1 MSLFKE
7 ELEQHL
13 LDTTLM
19 RNFNPGSKLKYKQ
32 QLQMVYNLN
41 ATLVAVLMNEVCDK
55 VQMNVQQ
62 VILGDYLVFVI
73 DERPYSLASSEA
85 TKIKA
90 NTMTLKGLLMPFI
103 LGKKQIDES
112 VIDTNLSTDCNTLYI
127 KFKL

>member
-1 MSLFKE
+1 MSKFKE

-19 RNFNPGSKLKYKQ
+19 RNFNPESKLKYKQ

-55 VQMNVQQ
+55 VQMNIQQ

-103 LGKKQIDES
+103 LGKKQIDEN
-112 VIDTNLSTDCNTLYI
+112 VINANLSTDCNTLYI

>member
-1 MSLFKE
+1 MSKFTE

-19 RNFNPGSKLKYKQ
+19 RNFNPDSKLKNKQ
-32 QLQMVYNLN
+32 QLQMVYNIN

-55 VQMNVQQ
+55 VQMNIQQ
-62 VILGDYLVFVI
+62 VVLGDHLVFVI
-73 DERPYSLASSEA
+73 DERPYSLTSSEA

-90 NTMTLKGLLMPFI
+90 NTMALKGLLLRFV
-103 LGKKQIDES
+103 LGKKQIDER
-112 VIDTNLSTDCNTLYI
+112 VINVNLSTDCNTLYL

>member
-1 MSLFKE
+1 MSKFKE

-19 RNFNPGSKLKYKQ
+19 RNFNPESKLKYKQ

-62 VILGDYLVFVI
+62 VILDDHLVFVI
-73 DERPYSLASSEA
+73 DERQYSLTSSEA

-103 LGKKQIDES
+103 LGKKQIDEN
-112 VIDTNLSTDCNTLYI
+112 VINANLSTDCNTLYI

>member
-1 MSLFKE
+1 MSKFTE

-19 RNFNPGSKLKYKQ
+19 RNFDPKSKLKNKQ
-32 QLQMVYNLN
+32 QLQMVYNIN

-55 VQMNVQQ
+55 VQMNIQQ
-62 VILGDYLVFVI
+62 VVLGDHLVFVI
-73 DERPYSLASSEA
+73 DERPYSLTSSEA

-90 NTMTLKGLLMPFI
+90 NTMALKGLLLPFI
-103 LGKKQIDES
+103 LGKKQINES
-112 VIDTNLSTDCNTLYI
+112 VINVNLSTDCNTLYL

>member
-1 MSLFKE
+1 MSKFKE

-13 LDTTLM
+13 LDTTLI
-19 RNFNPGSKLKYKQ
+19 RNFNPESKLKYKQ

-62 VILGDYLVFVI
+62 VILGDHLVFVI
-73 DERPYSLASSEA
+73 DERPYSLTSSEA

-112 VIDTNLSTDCNTLYI
+112 VINTNLSTDCNTLYI

>member
-1 MSLFKE
+1 MSKFTE

-19 RNFNPGSKLKYKQ
+19 RNFNPESKLKNKQ
-32 QLQMVYNLN
+32 QLQMVYNIN

-55 VQMNVQQ
+55 VQMNIQQ
-62 VILGDYLVFVI
+62 VVLGDHLVFVI
-73 DERPYSLASSEA
+73 DERPYSLTSSEA

-90 NTMTLKGLLMPFI
+90 NTMALKGLLLPFI

-112 VIDTNLSTDCNTLYI
+112 VINVNLSTDCNTLYL